1 MKNKIKISV
10 EVSYLEEHSDSDN
23 ARFMF
28 SYTITITNL
37 GEAGARL
44 LTRHWVITDENG
56 KTEEVAGDGV
66 VGQQPYIKPGASYR
80 YTSGAMI
87 QTETGTMKGSYGMI
101 NDDEEYFDTIIPAFI
116 LTIPRT
122 LH

>member
-1 MKNKIKISV
+1 MKNKIQISV
-10 EVSYLEEHSDSDN
+10 KVSYLEEHSDPDN

-37 GEAGARL
+37 GENGARL
-44 LTRHWVITDENG
+44 LTRHWIITDENS
-56 KTEEVAGDGV
+56 KTEEVTGDGV
-66 VGQQPYIKPGASYR
+66 VGQQPYIKPGENYR

-101 NDDEEYFDTIIPAFI
+101 NDDKEYFNAIIPTFI
-116 LTIPRT
+116 LTMPRT